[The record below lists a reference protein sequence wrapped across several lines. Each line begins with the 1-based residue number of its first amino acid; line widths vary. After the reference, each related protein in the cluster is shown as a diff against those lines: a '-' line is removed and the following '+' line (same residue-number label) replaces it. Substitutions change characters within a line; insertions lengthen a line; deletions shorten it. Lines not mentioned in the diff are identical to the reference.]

1 MGPGFGPISLIP
13 ESLLHSTVS
22 QVIAERALAC
32 NSENL
37 NSYPNF
43 AIFLL
48 CDFGEV
54 SLPSLGL
61 SFSICKMKT
70 FS

>member
-13 ESLLHSTVS
+13 EFLLHSTVS
-22 QVIAERALAC
+22 QVIAEKALAC

-37 NSYPNF
+37 SSYPNF
-43 AIFLL
+43 AISLI

-54 SLPSLGL
+54 LPSLELG
-61 SFSICKMKT
+61 FSICKMKT